1 MMFFCW
7 TETGTEEDTEVIPG
21 TPEEEVLEEEE
32 GRTDLHTGKI
42 IDLSHYTCKIIDLI
56 HHGEVSK
63 VDSLVRTVTSLQGG
77 QERLQYQMMC

>member
-32 GRTDLHTGKI
+32 GRTDLHT
-42 IDLSHYTCKIIDLI
+42 DRIIDLI

-77 QERLQYQMMC
+77 RERLQYQMMC